1 MDMQLL
7 EKKFR
12 LMGARVKVGL
22 PVPDWRTRWR
32 TDIRF
37 TVDVRSDRKGEYFEI
52 GLLDH
57 EHVELNVLDIQPE
70 MRHLLLMAPVG
81 KFLCG
86 HDERHWFAA
95 AIPGNAS
102 NVKTAL
108 VALKPAV
115 IRLEEARKHIRTKD
129 RFRRRNDAFIRQGEW
144 FFVPA
149 PELKPM
155 RLLIMRNE
163 PLSRGAGSKPHM
175 CEYIY
180 RTGGETVH
188 VCRERPNGIT
198 EAQYRK
204 LIATNPGAKGWGWR
218 VMKRDMEV
226 YARGRVWHS
235 DHKSI
240 YLDSWHR
247 VLMNT
252 ENQAPAMRNLV
263 FLD

>member
-1 MDMQLL
+1 MDKQLL
-7 EKKFR
+7 EKKFG
-12 LMGARVKVGL
+12 LMGARVKVEQDG
-22 PVPDWRTRWR
+22 T
-32 TDIRF
+32 F
-37 TVDVRSDRKGEYFEI
+37 TVDVRFDRKGEYFDIRVPDDEQ
-52 GLLDH
+52 LD
-57 EHVELNVLDIQPE
+57 LSVLDVRPQL
-70 MRHLLLMAPVG
+70 RHLLLMSSVG

-95 AIPGNAS
+95 AVPGNAS

-108 VALKPAV
+108 VELKPV
-115 IRLEEARKHIRTKD
+115 VVRLAEERKRIRTKD

-155 RLLIMRNE
+155 RLLVMRNE

-180 RTGGETVH
+180 RIGGQTVY
-188 VCRERPNGIT
+188 VCSERPHGIT
-198 EAQYRK
+198 EAQYHK
-204 LIATNPGAKGWGWR
+204 LIVTKPNARLWRWR
-218 VMKRDMEV
+218 VMKRDMQV

-240 YLDSWHR
+240 YLDCWHR

>member
-1 MDMQLL
+1 MDIKLL
-7 EKKFR
+7 EKKFG
-12 LMGARVKVGL
+12 LMGARVTVGPL
-22 PVPDWRTRWR
+22 VRDWRTRSR
-32 TDIRF
+32 MDVRF
-37 TVDVRSDRKGEYFEI
+37 TVDVRLDRKGEYFDI
-52 GLLDH
+52 GSV
-57 EHVELNVLDIQPE
+57 EHGDINVLDVRPE
-70 MRHLLLMAPVG
+70 MRHLLLRAPVG

-102 NVKTAL
+102 NVRNAL
-108 VALKPAV
+108 EALKPALV
-115 IRLEEARKHIRTKD
+115 LQEEARKRIRIKD
-129 RFRRRNDAFIRQGEW
+129 RFRRRNNAFIRQGEW

-149 PELKPM
+149 PDLTPM

-180 RTGGETVH
+180 RTGGETVY
-188 VCRERPNGIT
+188 VSRERPHGIT

-204 LIATNPGAKGWGWR
+204 LIATNARAKAGNWT
-218 VMKRDMEV
+218 VMKRGMQV

-235 DHKSI
+235 DHKTI
-240 YLDSWHR
+240 HLDIWHR

>member
-1 MDMQLL
+1 MDMQLI
-7 EKKFR
+7 EDKFGR
-12 LMGARVKVGL
+12 MGARVKFSPIVS
-22 PVPDWRTRWR
+22 RFRMEAA
-32 TDIRF
+32 F
-37 TVDVRSDRKGEYFEI
+37 TVDVRSDRKGEYFDI
-52 GLLDH
+52 QSRDH
-57 EHVELNVLDIQPE
+57 QKVELSVLDVRAD

-95 AIPGNAS
+95 AIAGNAS

-108 VALKPAV
+108 VALKPAAV
-115 IRLEEARKHIRTKD
+115 RWEEARKRVRTRD
-129 RFRRRNDAFIRQGEW
+129 RLRRKNDAFVRQGEW

-149 PELKPM
+149 PNVPIVG
-155 RLLIMRNE
+155 LLVMRNE

-180 RTGGETVH
+180 RFGGQTVY
-188 VCRERPNGIT
+188 VCRERPNGVT
-198 EAQYRK
+198 EAQYHK
-204 LIATNPGAKGWGWR
+204 LLASNPHARNWGWR
-218 VMKRDMEV
+218 VMRRDMQV

-235 DHKSI
+235 DHKTI
-240 YLDSWHR
+240 YLDCWHR
-247 VLMNT
+247 VFMNT